1 MLKRSTPCIALLV
14 ILTTVGLAGGGGQEA
29 GMSVAVADKV
39 NINTADVTTLMT
51 LGGVGRKVAERI
63 VEHRQAQGP
72 FEKPEDVR
80 KVDGVGRSLWERN
93 RARIVVK

>member
-14 ILTTVGLAGGGGQEA
+14 ILTVGLAGAGGQEA
-29 GMSVAVADKV
+29 GRSVTVADKV
-39 NINTADVTTLMT
+39 NINTADVTALMT

-63 VEHRQAQGP
+63 VEHRQAHGP
-72 FEKPEDVR
+72 FEKAEDVR
-80 KVDGVGRSLWERN
+80 KVDGVGDSLWERN